1 MTSDSTS
8 MPPARTTP
16 ATPAEDTPH
25 DARSTPTQPLLMP
38 RASDPTDIDIGG
50 LTAAR
55 SVLIAL
61 DFDGVLAPLQDNP
74 DTSQML
80 PGSTAA
86 IAALSALPGTRVALV
101 SGRDITTLRRLADP
115 PPNAWLV
122 GSHGA
127 EVDLG
132 SHADDASAAG
142 PEGSSAASAAGPEG
156 SSAVPAAGSEASD
169 AGPEGSSAAA
179 SAADSPTLTADE
191 RGMLSAIDS
200 HIDSF
205 EHTLPAGSGA
215 EFRIEKKPFSRT
227 VHTRGLDSVLADA
240 LHEHVIAAQDEHAG
254 IRVIEGHDITEL
266 AVKKATKGDG
276 LRELIAAGSPD
287 AVLYLG
293 DDVTDEDAFAELEA
307 YSAQRTDAAAS
318 ETGRPGNLSLRI
330 KVGDAPTRATQRIA
344 GPEAVAELLG
354 RIASDRAAQQSAN

>member
-1 MTSDSTS
+1 
-8 MPPARTTP
+8 
-16 ATPAEDTPH
+16 
-25 DARSTPTQPLLMP
+25 MP

-50 LTAAR
+50 LSAAR

-132 SHADDASAAG
+132 SHAD
-142 PEGSSAASAAGPEG
+142 
-156 SSAVPAAGSEASD
+156 EASD

-307 YSAQRTDAAAS
+307 FSAQRTDAAAS
-318 ETGRPGNLSLRI
+318 ETGRPRNLSLRI

-344 GPEAVAELLG
+344 DPEAVAELLG